1 MAASVCRN
9 WKGSNPGRDHGRG
22 RVRRFGAQIVVNQPA
37 LVSPS
42 DSGYG
47 SLDDSQPETPPTP
60 RRRFPPPLDGPGSW
74 DESELAAEGTRR
86 RVHRAR
92 RSRRS
97 CELLSPTSQPPAG

>member
-1 MAASVCRN
+1 MAASVCWN

-60 RRRFPPPLDGPGSW
+60 RCRFPPPLDGPGSW
-74 DESELAAEGTRR
+74 DESELAAVGTRHR
-86 RVHRAR
+86 AHRAR
-92 RSRRS
+92 RSKRS